1 MPKKHQIDPPA
12 RDWRDKAQCRDASP
26 HLYDLAHVPMSA
38 PVGERDREAEALC
51 DGCPVKRDCA
61 ADAYAH
67 EDFAV
72 VRGGVWLRHPQTRDL
87 LQAATTRRNRR

>member
-1 MPKKHQIDPPA
+1 
-12 RDWRDKAQCRDASP
+12 
-26 HLYDLAHVPMSA
+26 
-38 PVGERDREAEALC
+38 
-51 DGCPVKRDCA
+51 VKRDCA

-87 LQAATTRRNRR
+87 LQAATTRRNRP